1 MKTTNNYTHNK
12 TLLFPLFFYCRI
24 GLRRQIWYNIVII
37 NWLLVGVFMSKSP
50 FKLLGLTQEH
60 KDFLYRYAQSELGS
74 SSRTKAILALIDNA
88 ILDEKS
94 NNHDDILKDNLKNE
108 AIKNK
113 QKYIQQHQQKI
124 QNRNQQIQEAKLQK
138 DHQLAQTLSR
148 KRISVDKKRLQIS
161 LLIYDYEYLEKLA
174 NNSNSSIQYYTIALI
189 LEHLYSQK
197 RLLGSEIEVLKKSN
211 YELYKIGVNINQI
224 AKANNAGD
232 KMELPIN
239 QLYNQIQK
247 HIKVVQDLLKS
258 STAIY

>member
-1 MKTTNNYTHNK
+1 MCAEATQNQNDFSDKN
-12 TLLFPLFFYCRI
+12 LQDELRI
-24 GLRRQIWYNIVII
+24 Q
-37 NWLLVGVFMSKSP
+37 
-50 FKLLGLTQEH
+50 
-60 KDFLYRYAQSELGS
+60 
-74 SSRTKAILALIDNA
+74 
-88 ILDEKS
+88 
-94 NNHDDILKDNLKNE
+94 

-113 QKYIQQHQQKI
+113 KIYIEKHQQKI

-211 YELYKIGVNINQI
+211 YELYKSGVNINQI

-232 KMELPIN
+232 MVELPIN
-239 QLYNQIQK
+239 QLYNQIQN
-247 HIKVVQDLLKS
+247 HIKVVQDLLKY
-258 STAIY
+258 STDIY